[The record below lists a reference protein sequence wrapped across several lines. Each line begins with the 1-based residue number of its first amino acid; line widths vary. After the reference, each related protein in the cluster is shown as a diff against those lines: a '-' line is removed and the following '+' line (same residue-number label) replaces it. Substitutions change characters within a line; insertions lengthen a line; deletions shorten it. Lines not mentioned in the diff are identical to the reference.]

1 VDLKSLVIMQ
11 TEIKLKILKNFFDE
25 NILEIGRLTGEDVDQ
40 KIPDPVSKIKS
51 PTKEPTVSS
60 EILEKSGL
68 DLQQYASELPTKEPT
83 VSSEK
88 LEKSG
93 LNLEQN
99 ESKLPTKE
107 PTVSTEELEKS
118 GLDLEQNTSEQ
129 LPQVEKVETVVNLL
143 DEIKAL
149 KMKNTDLQNQLQ
161 ENKDQIDQKP
171 TETVLRLQSRIE
183 NYLNELEN
191 VSNSSQQPKQEP
203 EPKEQQ
209 SQKPEEQQQQ
219 EPVDLQNQQLLVEI
233 EKYKSTSTVLQEV
246 VDSLNATNEKL
257 NSENVALTQTND
269 LVKSELSNQVSQIES
284 LKLESEVLAKALTEK
299 DFQIEKL
306 KNESEAIKLKFAN
319 QDCQIEVQKFELE
332 ELKRKLIEKDCE
344 TDKLKI
350 EIETSKI
357 RIGQQDCQ
365 IETQKLQL
373 EAAAKTW
380 SKQDLQIKD
389 CKQTITV
396 QDGKLKDQ
404 TLTIEK
410 LSDQHCQLKTRK
422 QEMDLNM
429 KAAKARMEEQ
439 EKETAKLA
447 KLVESQKINL
457 EENIDETIRKEK
469 EIQTM
474 TDKFNSEVTTLEI
487 EIEIQKSQLLKQNS
501 EMDFLKQDLNSFKVE
516 NENLSNQL
524 VRLQNLSEANERE
537 ICQQKVEIKKQI
549 LEFGECKTQIFK
561 KDQEIELLNKK
572 LDFAKNH
579 LTLQKKEIT
588 STKQVSSAKEEKL
601 LKEIEEKMKKIVE
614 LKNHLDQIKAAFR
627 QKDSEV
633 KSLKQEMN
641 LVAENYKSEIQNCK
655 LQLEAKE
662 KQIKEQKADIEK
674 ILLSLLKEKTDETKA
689 KQINELKTKLV
700 KLSAELNSCKEAIQL
715 SGVEVS
721 NLNKTITGKMT
732 MIQQLSN
739 QRNQIMS
746 ELKTLEMR
754 LKESVKE
761 NSNLR
766 SAFKECLNRDEA
778 VTLAAS
784 KRIRALRSAVQ
795 AILNVS

>member
-1 VDLKSLVIMQ
+1 MDLKSLVIMQ

-107 PTVSTEELEKS
+107 PTVSSEK
-118 GLDLEQNTSEQ
+118 LDLEQNTSDQ

-161 ENKDQIDQKP
+161 ENKDQVDQKP

-191 VSNSSQQPKQEP
+191 VSNSDSSQQPKQEP

-537 ICQQKVEIKKQI
+537 VCQQKVEIKKQI

-633 KSLKQEMN
+633 KLLKQEMN

-700 KLSAELNSCKEAIQL
+700 KLSVELNSCKEAMKL
-715 SGVEVS
+715 NGVEVS

>member
-1 VDLKSLVIMQ
+1 
-11 TEIKLKILKNFFDE
+11 
-25 NILEIGRLTGEDVDQ
+25 
-40 KIPDPVSKIKS
+40 
-51 PTKEPTVSS
+51 
-60 EILEKSGL
+60 
-68 DLQQYASELPTKEPT
+68 
-83 VSSEK
+83 
-88 LEKSG
+88 
-93 LNLEQN
+93 
-99 ESKLPTKE
+99 
-107 PTVSTEELEKS
+107 
-118 GLDLEQNTSEQ
+118 
-129 LPQVEKVETVVNLL
+129 
-143 DEIKAL
+143 
-149 KMKNTDLQNQLQ
+149 
-161 ENKDQIDQKP
+161 
-171 TETVLRLQSRIE
+171 
-183 NYLNELEN
+183 
-191 VSNSSQQPKQEP
+191 
-203 EPKEQQ
+203 
-209 SQKPEEQQQQ
+209 
-219 EPVDLQNQQLLVEI
+219 
-233 EKYKSTSTVLQEV
+233 
-246 VDSLNATNEKL
+246 
-257 NSENVALTQTND
+257 
-269 LVKSELSNQVSQIES
+269 
-284 LKLESEVLAKALTEK
+284 
-299 DFQIEKL
+299 
-306 KNESEAIKLKFAN
+306 
-319 QDCQIEVQKFELE
+319 
-332 ELKRKLIEKDCE
+332 
-344 TDKLKI
+344 
-350 EIETSKI
+350 
-357 RIGQQDCQ
+357 
-365 IETQKLQL
+365 
-373 EAAAKTW
+373 
-380 SKQDLQIKD
+380 
-389 CKQTITV
+389 
-396 QDGKLKDQ
+396 
-404 TLTIEK
+404 
-410 LSDQHCQLKTRK
+410 
-422 QEMDLNM
+422 
-429 KAAKARMEEQ
+429 
-439 EKETAKLA
+439 
-447 KLVESQKINL
+447 
-457 EENIDETIRKEK
+457 
-469 EIQTM
+469 M

-633 KSLKQEMN
+633 KLLKQEMN

-700 KLSAELNSCKEAIQL
+700 KLSVELNSCKEAMKL
-715 SGVEVS
+715 NGVEVS